1 MTFPKDFVWGTATA
15 SYQIEG
21 AAMQEGRGECI
32 WTRFSH
38 TPGKVK
44 HGHTGN
50 IACDHYHRYPEDVA
64 LMQSLGVHAY
74 RFSISWARLIPNGT
88 GAVNQAGLDFYSRLI
103 DKLLEAGI
111 TPFATLYHWDL
122 PQALEDQGGWANAAM
137 PDWFADYATLAAKQ
151 YGDRVKHWITLN
163 EPWCTAFLGYMFGV
177 HAPGVRDEKAAFRA
191 AHHTHLA
198 HGRAMQVLRAEVPNA
213 LAGTTLNV
221 VPHEP
226 ATDDPRDVQMAHIAD
241 GLQNRWFLD
250 PVFKGCYPSDVAAHL
265 TSRGVLDGIDLD
277 AVSLA
282 AQPAD
287 FVGLNYYMR
296 WLIRH
301 DPNNPENYL
310 TELPADAQLTHM
322 GWEVYPQGLRD
333 ALLRLHRDYAPPA
346 IYVTENGAAYPEPDQ
361 VTGDVLEDPERVAFL
376 KGYLG
381 AAAEAMAQG
390 VPLKGFFVWSLLDNF
405 EWAEGYTKRFGIVH
419 VDFATQKRTLKRS
432 ALYLKQIIETGELS

>member
-21 AAMQEGRGECI
+21 AALQEGRGECI

-38 TPGKVK
+38 TPHKVK
-44 HGHTGN
+44 HGHTGDV
-50 IACDHYHRYPEDVA
+50 ACDHYHRYPEDVA

-88 GAVNQAGLDFYSRLI
+88 GAVNQAGIDFYSRLI

-111 TPFATLYHWDL
+111 TPFVTLYHWDL

-137 PDWFADYATLAAKQ
+137 PNWFADYATLVAKQ

-177 HAPGVRDEKAAFRA
+177 HAPGVQDKKAAFRA

-213 LAGTTLNV
+213 LAGTALNV
-221 VPHEP
+221 VPQEP
-226 ATDDPRDVQMAHIAD
+226 ATNHPRDVQMAHIAD

-250 PVFKGCYPSDVAAHL
+250 PVFKGCYPTDIAAHL
-265 TSRGVLDGIDLD
+265 TARGLLDGLDLE
-277 AVSLA
+277 AVSIA

-287 FVGLNYYMR
+287 FVGINYYMR
-296 WLIRH
+296 WLVRH
-301 DPNNPENYL
+301 DPNDPENYL
-310 TELPADAQLTHM
+310 TELPADAQVTHM

-361 VTGDVLEDPERVAFL
+361 VTGEVLEDPERVAFL
-376 KGYLG
+376 KCYLG
-381 AAAEAMAQG
+381 AAAQAIAQG

-432 ALYLKQIIETGELS
+432 ALYLKQIIETGEL